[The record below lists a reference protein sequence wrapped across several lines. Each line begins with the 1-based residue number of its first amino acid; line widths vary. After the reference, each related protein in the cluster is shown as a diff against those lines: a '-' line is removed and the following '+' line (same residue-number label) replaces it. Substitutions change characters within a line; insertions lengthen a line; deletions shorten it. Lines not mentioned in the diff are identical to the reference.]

1 MAKEILLIEI
11 KENGARV
18 VKRNINDIGGA
29 ADKTSSAVSKLT
41 KLLAGVVSAKLI
53 KDTVM
58 LADAYANLLNRVRVV
73 TGSQY
78 ELKKAMEG
86 VAKISRETRTDLA
99 ANVDMYARVALNTK
113 TMGFAMKDVLRFAK
127 QLNHAVILSGVTA
140 REAQWG
146 MVQFSQALAAGALRG
161 DELRAVMEQ
170 LPVVTDVITSHLKI
184 GRGELRKLAFE
195 GRVTSKVVIDAF
207 AAAEKDLAERFG
219 KRIPTID
226 QGLTVLR
233 SNFLRF
239 IGEQDQAW
247 EGTSKFAQA
256 LLFAADNME
265 LLGRLGQVAA
275 TIIGGIL
282 LTNILKMAAGW
293 QLFNLS
299 VIKTHA
305 ALVLFIAAAATIVV
319 FADKIKIAHGE
330 ATTLSD
336 VIRGMGPEFKVVGDR
351 AGEMWNTIAD
361 STGLDNLK
369 ILADTTVE
377 SMLMSIARVGDNFA
391 GVFQGIFSVV
401 KNGITNIKGF
411 IKALTASLGA
421 FFDALGEKIK
431 REFTVIRL
439 QIMNTA
445 RAAKEALAGNVETAR
460 AFLRVAADA
469 SKIEVP
475 SIGELYM
482 KNVRAN
488 ADEFK
493 QFGKSS
499 GEAFMEGF
507 EGAGTATQDMM
518 ARSIERGR
526 ALRKESTEGGLT
538 PANNIRGLTPGQQ
551 TLFKQL
557 TGDIGKL
564 NAAARDLDAIM
575 AKGVTDAL
583 SDTNAQLE
591 RGEISTEAFKTKTAE
606 LKRELMQYISTTSE
620 LESLKKDGI
629 LTNEEFAASQA
640 QVAANAKAIN
650 DQFTIGTVTQE
661 RYNRKMVEMKAKSL
675 EASTGVADG
684 FRRGFLEVGLEITN
698 FADTAEKTITNAFN
712 NMEDALVSFVQTG
725 KVDFKG
731 LVDSILADLTRL
743 VARQMISKALGAMM
757 GAAGGGSGLLA
768 SLFATAGS
776 TPGRANGG
784 PVAAGGAYMVGERG
798 PEPFFPNQ
806 SGQIM
811 SNEKMRAAAVA
822 PAAPAAPPVIKVI
835 NIWAT
840 EDIGEYMN
848 GPDGERIIVNKS
860 PGRGQDKQ

>member
-18 VKRNINDIGGA
+18 VKRSINDIGGA
-29 ADKTSSAVSKLT
+29 ADKTSSSVSKLT

-73 TGSQY
+73 TGSQF

-247 EGTSKFAQA
+247 EGTSKFAQS

-265 LLGRLGQVAA
+265 LLGRMGQVAA

-305 ALVLFIAAAATIVV
+305 VMVLFVAAAATLVV
-319 FADKIKIAHGE
+319 FADKIKIAKDE
-330 ATTLSD
+330 TTTLSD
-336 VIRGMGPEFKVVGDR
+336 VVRGMGPEFKVVGDH
-351 AGEMWNTIAD
+351 AQDMWNAIAD
-361 STGLDNLK
+361 SSGMDNLK
-369 ILADTTVE
+369 ILTDTTVAD
-377 SMLMSIARVGDNFA
+377 MLMSVARVGDNFA
-391 GVFQGIFSVV
+391 GVFQGIFSVL
-401 KNGITNIKGF
+401 KNSLANIKQF
-411 IKALTASLGA
+411 IRLMLSSIGS
-421 FFDALGEKIK
+421 FFSALGEKTK

-439 QIMNTA
+439 TIMNTA
-445 RAAKEALAGNVETAR
+445 RAVKEALVGNVDSAR
-460 AFLRVAADA
+460 AFLKVAGDA
-469 SKIEVP
+469 ANIEVP
-475 SIGELYM
+475 SIGDLYL
-482 KNVRAN
+482 KNVKAE
-488 ADEFK
+488 AEKFK
-493 QFGKSS
+493 GFGKSS
-499 GEAFMEGF
+499 AEAFMDGF
-507 EGAGTATQDMM
+507 EGAGTNTQDMM
-518 ARSIERGR
+518 ERAIKRGR
-526 ALRKESTEGGLT
+526 ELNRESMAGGLT

-551 TLFKQL
+551 TLFKQM
-557 TGDIGKL
+557 TGDVGKL
-564 NAAARDLDAIM
+564 NAVARDLDAIM
-575 AKGVTDAL
+575 AKGVTNAL
-583 SDTNAQLE
+583 SDANAELE
-591 RGEISTEAFKTKTAE
+591 RGALTTAEHATKTAG

-629 LTNEEFAASQA
+629 ITNEEFAASQA

-650 DQFTIGTVTQE
+650 EQFAIGTVTQE
-661 RYNRKMVEMKAKSL
+661 MYNRKMVEMKAKSL

-684 FRRGFLEVGLEITN
+684 FKRGFLEVGLEITN
-698 FADTAEKTITNAFN
+698 FADTAEKTVTNAFN
-712 NMEDALVSFVQTG
+712 NMEDALVSFVTTG

-743 VARQMISKALGAMM
+743 VARQMISKALGGLMSM
-757 GAAGGGSGLLA
+757 GGGGGGMLA
-768 SLFATAGS
+768 TLFSSAG
-776 TPGRANGG
+776 TGRANGG
-784 PVAAGGAYMVGERG
+784 PVSAGGAYMVGERG

-811 SNEKMRAAAVA
+811 SNEKMRAAPA
-822 PAAPAAPPVIKVI
+822 AAPAELPPIKI
-835 NIWAT
+835 ISIWST
-840 EDIGEYMN
+840 EDIGDYMN

-860 PGRGQDKQ
+860 PGRGQERQQ